1 MERKAREKNAA
12 RLDADEKSKRKGMVD
27 KTIDEINES
36 SYSRVQLELLYL
48 AHRVARGDGCA
59 YRDVAYSFG
68 SLAGSLATMFPQFIA
83 FSVIG
88 DEQALRSG
96 RDRRRRPLTMGQDDA
111 PHNFRFAYERAA
123 AGCCSGSRCSSSA
136 RGWSRS
142 TRSTS
147 CARS

>member
-27 KTIDEINES
+27 KTIDEINEL

-68 SLAGSLATMFPQFIA
+68 SLAGSLATIFLQFIA

-88 DEQALRSG
+88 DEQALLFCRTNL
-96 RDRRRRPLTMGQDDA
+96 DCDLLEEFL
-111 PHNFRFAYERAA
+111 N
-123 AGCCSGSRCSSSA
+123 A
-136 RGWSRS
+136 RGAALSR
-142 TRSTS
+142 
-147 CARS
+147 